1 MTQPLTEEDDMA
13 EPLLLDEFLP
23 TFDHVVSVSQVLRAP
38 PEKVFEAATNL
49 DLYRL
54 PLVHLLIAARGLP
67 ARLADARAR
76 RRGESVAAE
85 PPTFRVRDLPARG
98 WILLGEWPGTELVLG
113 TVTKPWQPL
122 GGEPER
128 PVTAD
133 SFAGFAEPGFA
144 KLAETTRVTP
154 FGAQACILTLETRV
168 VSTDEASRRR
178 FQRYWR
184 ATGPFIGLIR
194 PAVMRALDRQL
205 GRSPSPSPG

>member
-1 MTQPLTEEDDMA
+1 M
-13 EPLLLDEFLP
+13 
-23 TFDHVVSVSQVLRAP
+23 
-38 PEKVFEAATNL
+38 
-49 DLYRL
+49 
-54 PLVHLLIAARGLP
+54 HLLIAARGLP
-67 ARLADARAR
+67 ARLAAARAR

-85 PPTFRVRDLPARG
+85 PPTFRVRDLPGRG

-133 SFAGFAEPGFA
+133 SFAGFAEPRFA
-144 KLAETTRVTP
+144 RIAETTRVTP
-154 FGAQACILTLETRV
+154 FGAHACILTLETRV
-168 VSTDEASRRR
+168 RSTDEASRRR

-194 PAVMRALDRQL
+194 PAVMRVLDRQL